1 MNEEDDGADTAR
13 NQIGNLPCFDYAQIT
28 HTQTNTRIVTGV
40 HIHIRSILSIALLG
54 HTHTHTRPQQERASL
69 WSWAWNV
76 QFVFCFSLF
85 LLFLHPLCQ
94 LAYWLH
100 HTIKPKKK
108 TKKPSTT
115 TLSLCLQRK
124 RERQSGRE
132 SVKERKHSK
141 LVSRLSNF
149 KVSALRAF
157 LPTNPIVTQSVYRF
171 PVCFGLLLIFYTI
184 LRIGHTQISL
194 RKFVLQT
201 GSTNG

>member
-28 HTQTNTRIVTGV
+28 HTDKHTHSYRCAHTYSQHIVDCVIGSYTHSHT
-40 HIHIRSILSIALLG
+40 HIHPPAAGESFALELGLKRAICIL
-54 HTHTHTRPQQERASL
+54 
-69 WSWAWNV
+69 
-76 QFVFCFSLF
+76 FFSLSSLSASALPIS
-85 LLFLHPLCQ
+85 LLVTS
-94 LAYWLH
+94 H
-100 HTIKPKKK
+100 HKTKKK

-124 RERQSGRE
+124 RERESGRE

-157 LPTNPIVTQSVYRF
+157 HCHSKCLSFSRLFWFASDILHNFTNRAYANFFAEIRVTDRF
-171 PVCFGLLLIFYTI
+171 D
-184 LRIGHTQISL
+184 
-194 RKFVLQT
+194 
-201 GSTNG
+201 